1 MATYKT
7 KRTIPD
13 GVVNPFLTKLA
24 VEEITKS
31 DLITFDE
38 EIEVNVIS
46 RHLLTK
52 SLIDTEPFVKFFKLI
67 ELINKFEG
75 SKAVYLIT
83 FLKIANKLD
92 FERDLVEISRTDFEI
107 CTSLFYKTIKFL
119 TEANLI
125 KQYQYDMYWIN
136 LNFVFVG
143 NRLSFIRRQ
152 YKVNYL
158 KDV

>member
-1 MATYKT
+1 MVTYKT

-107 CTSLFYKTIKFL
+107 CTSLFYETVKFL